1 MTLTNAAFCWA
12 THQAALLMCV
22 HRYDPYAADASSSAQ
37 ANEDASNAYEN
48 MKGLLELAKM
58 RQTSKGEDER
68 GGWKGE
74 GKLRGGWAGGKDLGM
89 VAAAADPN
97 AMPDSTSSE
106 SGSDDDDDDDD
117 DKGGE
122 RARAAEAHAREERER
137 KKRKREK
144 SEKKEKKEK
153 RERKKHKMER
163 KEKKETKEKRE
174 KREKGEKREK
184 REKRRHEDT
193 DAD

>member
-12 THQAALLMCV
+12 THQASLLMCV

-117 DKGGE
+117 KGGE